1 MVLTKPGMV
10 LIYNGVEYTVGASVI
25 ATDQSVY
32 RGLYGK
38 ITEIRSDGDKE
49 TDNVG
54 PDIYC
59 AFEQPVLHD
68 EIIALEKSFS
78 TLYGAPRSM
87 DEIIFDPVIM
97 APEMV
102 QQLEGDTQDRSL
114 TVYRYAETVLKD
126 RNMTIISG
134 EWNDICAFKYTQG
147 GYYIYMDAEVKDATE
162 KGKCTP
168 KDLKAQLFYYKNGNS
183 FDPDDKEIVL
193 DSINFGDDMSAWIYE
208 DNNENMNRLKYG
220 KKYYLGINNY
230 SDSNYKIHYKI
241 MYYPTGSADKVT
253 MPKQI
258 TVKLAEYGTIKPE
271 KIEPATGF
279 SNIEEWKTSNK
290 NLEILGTPDGKCEI
304 YAKKKGTTY
313 TLCHTSVLREWRY
326 QQITGS

>member
-87 DEIIFDPVIM
+87 DDIIFDPVIM

-114 TVYRYAETVLKD
+114 TV
-126 RNMTIISG
+126 
-134 EWNDICAFKYTQG
+134 
-147 GYYIYMDAEVKDATE
+147 
-162 KGKCTP
+162 
-168 KDLKAQLFYYKNGNS
+168 
-183 FDPDDKEIVL
+183 
-193 DSINFGDDMSAWIYE
+193 
-208 DNNENMNRLKYG
+208 
-220 KKYYLGINNY
+220 
-230 SDSNYKIHYKI
+230 
-241 MYYPTGSADKVT
+241 
-253 MPKQI
+253 
-258 TVKLAEYGTIKPE
+258 
-271 KIEPATGF
+271 
-279 SNIEEWKTSNK
+279 
-290 NLEILGTPDGKCEI
+290 
-304 YAKKKGTTY
+304 
-313 TLCHTSVLREWRY
+313 
-326 QQITGS
+326 

>member
-1 MVLTKPGMV
+1 MKCSFSRLLYPKSLEEARDGSYMIAPVSYTHLDVYKRQ

-87 DEIIFDPVIM
+87 DDIIFDPVIM

-102 QQLEGDTQDRSL
+102 QQLDCL
-114 TVYRYAETVLKD
+114 L
-126 RNMTIISG
+126 
-134 EWNDICAFKYTQG
+134 YTSRC
-147 GYYIYMDAEVKDATE
+147 V
-162 KGKCTP
+162 
-168 KDLKAQLFYYKNGNS
+168 
-183 FDPDDKEIVL
+183 
-193 DSINFGDDMSAWIYE
+193 
-208 DNNENMNRLKYG
+208 
-220 KKYYLGINNY
+220 
-230 SDSNYKIHYKI
+230 
-241 MYYPTGSADKVT
+241 
-253 MPKQI
+253 
-258 TVKLAEYGTIKPE
+258 
-271 KIEPATGF
+271 
-279 SNIEEWKTSNK
+279 
-290 NLEILGTPDGKCEI
+290 
-304 YAKKKGTTY
+304 
-313 TLCHTSVLREWRY
+313 
-326 QQITGS
+326 

>member
-87 DEIIFDPVIM
+87 DDIIFDPVIM

-114 TVYRYAETVLKD
+114 TVYRLVEAFSLNGE
-126 RNMTIISG
+126 RNYSEELFTDPAI
-134 EWNDICAFKYTQG
+134 
-147 GYYIYMDAEVKDATE
+147 
-162 KGKCTP
+162 
-168 KDLKAQLFYYKNGNS
+168 AQFV
-183 FDPDDKEIVL
+183 FQ
-193 DSINFGDDMSAWIYE
+193 
-208 DNNENMNRLKYG
+208 NRLSKAA
-220 KKYYLGINNY
+220 N
-230 SDSNYKIHYKI
+230 SDWMVQWRANTAFESVEEDELYDCFLEGEYCLNHYCI
-241 MYYPTGSADKVT
+241 SLSQLPLT
-253 MPKQI
+253 
-258 TVKLAEYGTIKPE
+258 L
-271 KIEPATGF
+271 
-279 SNIEEWKTSNK
+279 
-290 NLEILGTPDGKCEI
+290 NLEQFKQLGEEYIAHKSCMDFEMQAEQLPDADELTDEQFGKMLADPEIPALINKELQKNDAYWRIYWDCVNSVARILIDKYLEEPQAAGGAC
-304 YAKKKGTTY
+304 
-313 TLCHTSVLREWRY
+313 
-326 QQITGS
+326 